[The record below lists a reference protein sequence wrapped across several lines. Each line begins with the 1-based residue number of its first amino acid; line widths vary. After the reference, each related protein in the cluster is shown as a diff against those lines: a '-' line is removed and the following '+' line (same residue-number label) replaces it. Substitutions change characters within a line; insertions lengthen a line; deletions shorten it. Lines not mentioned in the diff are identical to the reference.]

1 MQEGAS
7 QSPCSLQVSI
17 LLREKENRNYRK
29 SSLQFCGML
38 LSILACYKGVYWGD
52 LTSLGVPAGFSEEIK
67 FQLVFE

>member
-7 QSPCSLQVSI
+7 QSPCSLQVSV

-38 LSILACYKGVYWGD
+38 LSILGCYKAVYWGD
-52 LTSLGVPAGFSEEIK
+52 LTSLGVPAGFSEGIK